1 MYQVLMAAKRDE
13 LRSIGLISAL
23 IVVMHCAS
31 AAAATDQNANTASSS
46 NAQLQEIVVTSHY
59 EFLSVDTSG
68 TTNLPLAIEKIP
80 QSISLVSSDF
90 IAATDLK
97 TLGDIAEYTPG
108 ALNIGDQEGFGTLIA
123 LRGFPAA
130 QAIDGVNVGVLGATT
145 TYEPD
150 FAIMDRLEFVKGPSS
165 VIYGISSAGG
175 LVNFVTKS
183 ATTRTPDYVSVQAS
197 SWNSFRVEGQVAG
210 ALNESQSLRGI
221 GIVVRDQGDSFLD
234 SFSHATT
241 VVYGGINWVGSDALS
256 GYLHGGYEQHIRTA
270 FDGIPT
276 EADGSPAPVPR
287 SFFIGS
293 EGMKLYTNVLHGEG
307 DLTWHASDALD
318 ISLKGNVRRVATH
331 GNSPYSFGLTSN
343 GDLGLAIQEFPDIE
357 ANDYGVGASA
367 IYHFDS
373 LGLKNSFLSLATLYQ
388 VDCACAEFGQGTFA
402 GQYATSDPTVGAINL
417 FNGETAIRAAFNSAT
432 IQPTS
437 TRQNIWAKTLT
448 TSAQSVVQVVD
459 HLSVLAGASYANP
472 KLTETTNSVIQ
483 NLNPAGQISYRAG
496 LIDEFAPGANAYVSF
511 SQSFNPQTTI
521 DISGKVLPPITSNQY
536 EAGVKYRL
544 SDNRVL
550 LSAAVFQI
558 TQKNQGEFDTQVNGL
573 DRYKAI
579 GELTHKG
586 VELQGLGRLTKQWQ
600 INAGYTYLDPKVTE
614 DSDPTTVGKTQLFL
628 PKQTASIF
636 STYLFDKGPVRGL
649 SIGAGV
655 RFVGAEATSYDGSSK
670 NISAYTVVDTSIG
683 YTVNDWQIQLNLHNL
698 LNERYFINNYQTT
711 FYGNSIG
718 APLNFALLVRR
729 NF

>member
-1 MYQVLMAAKRDE
+1 MHAVLTVARRGE
-13 LRSIGLISAL
+13 LRPFGIVAAL
-23 IVVMHCAS
+23 IVALHGAS
-31 AAAATDQNANTASSS
+31 AAADQSENSPSGN
-46 NAQLQEIVVTSHY
+46 NPQLQEILVTAHY

-68 TTNLPLAIEKIP
+68 ATNLPLAIEKVP

-150 FAIMDRLEFVKGPSS
+150 FAIMDRLEVVKGPSS

-175 LVNFVTKS
+175 LVNFVTKN
-183 ATTRTPDYVSVQAS
+183 ATARTPDYVSAQAG
-197 SWNSFRVEGQVAG
+197 SWNSLRVEAQVAG
-210 ALNESQSLRGI
+210 TLDESQSIHGI
-221 GIVVRDQGDSFLD
+221 GIVVRDQGDSFLNNY
-234 SFSHATT
+234 SHATT

-293 EGMKLYTNVLHGEG
+293 AAMKLYTNVLHGEG
-307 DLTWHASDALD
+307 DLTWRASDALD
-318 ISLKGNVRRVATH
+318 VSFKGNVRRVATH
-331 GNSPYSFGLTSN
+331 GNSPYSFGLTST

-357 ANDYGVGASA
+357 ANDYGLGASA

-373 LGLKNSFLSLATLYQ
+373 LGMKNSFLSLAALYQ

-402 GQYATSDPTVGAINL
+402 GQYATSDPTVGDINL
-417 FNGETAIRAAFNSAT
+417 FAGEAAIQAAFNSAT
-432 IQPTS
+432 IQPIS

-448 TSAQSVVQVVD
+448 ISAQSMLQVVD
-459 HLSVLAGASYANP
+459 HLSVLAGASYADP
-472 KLTETTNSVIQ
+472 KLTETTDNVIQ
-483 NLNPAGQISYRAG
+483 NLNPGGQISYRAG
-496 LIDEFAPGANAYVSF
+496 LIDEFATGTNAYVSF

-521 DISGKVLPPITSNQY
+521 DINSNVLPPITSNQY

-544 SDNRVL
+544 PGNRVL

-586 VELQGLGRLTKQWQ
+586 VELQGLGSLTKQWQ
-600 INAGYTYLDPKVTE
+600 INAGYSNLDPKVTK
-614 DSDPTTVGKTQLFL
+614 DSDPTTVGRQQLFL

-636 STYLFDKGPVRGL
+636 STYLIDEGTVRGL
-649 SIGAGV
+649 SIGAGI
-655 RFVGAEATSYDGSSK
+655 RFVGAEPTSYDGSSK
-670 NISAYTVVDTSIG
+670 DIPSYTVVDGSIG
-683 YTVNDWQIQLNLHNL
+683 YAVNDWQIQLNLHNL

-718 APLNFALLVRR
+718 APLSFAVSVRR
-729 NF
+729 SF